1 MERQPLIMKDPI
13 LLAGSAHTAVVNVP
27 VSPSGMAC
35 TAELFLSLD
44 NGKTKAATSGAV
56 SFTQTQDG
64 YLQNISKA
72 LNRMSDSG
80 GYKWIIDDS
89 VVKVWAIKGEP
100 EPPDAHRPIGSGI
113 SVPVPVPAP
122 LPNSR

>member
-56 SFTQTQDG
+56 SFTATGAVQSIALPIAMPSAG
-64 YLQNISKA
+64 GFSYPVYLN
-72 LNRMSDSG
+72 LVSG
-80 GYKWIIDDS
+80 S
-89 VVKVWAIKGEP
+89 VVIAAYQGTENVIIPLVGAPAITWG
-100 EPPDAHRPIGSGI
+100 
-113 SVPVPVPAP
+113 
-122 LPNSR
+122 